1 MSHPSRFTAALVLAL
16 VAATAAHAQM
26 RRVQPSTAVK
36 PTASTLAAQSAPNPT
51 GLRPPV
57 PAGLTTGSG
66 AAVATNPVLAG
77 NSTVAVGGTTST
89 TTGMAVSGGG
99 GGTAGTVAAVSDVG
113 TGLQTAAAAT
123 TVLGGVGARGPGQY
137 LGSGSGYSA
146 VDVARAFL
154 AADANGDGELSR
166 AEFGRISNPCMT
178 FEEMDRNFD
187 GVISRSEFED
197 ACH

>member
-1 MSHPSRFTAALVLAL
+1 MPHPSRLTAVLAL
-16 VAATAAHAQM
+16 ALLAATASHAQM
-26 RRVQPSTAVK
+26 RRVQPSSSPA
-36 PTASTLAAQSAPNPT
+36 PSASTLAAQSTPNPA

-57 PAGLTTGSG
+57 PAGLSTGSG
-66 AAVATNPVLAG
+66 AAVATNPVLST
-77 NSTVAVGGTTST
+77 NSTVAAGGTVST
-89 TTGMAVSGGG
+89 TTGITIGGG
-99 GGTAGTVAAVSDVG
+99 GGAVAAVSDVS

-137 LGSGSGYSA
+137 LGNGSGYSA

-166 AEFGRISNPCMT
+166 AEFGRITNPCMT

-187 GVISRSEFED
+187 GVISRSEFDD